1 VLPAL
6 PYNFINMPIYSSES
20 FDIVSRS
27 PEQTRRI
34 GMRLGSLLRPGDL
47 LALTGDLGAGK
58 TTFVQGI
65 AKGWGSTDTVSSP
78 TFVLVNIYTRPDGGR
93 IHHMDAYRI
102 QSALEAEDLD
112 LDEMLTSGVLIVEWA
127 ERIDSALP
135 AERLSIQLSW
145 VADEQR
151 GMAFIPN
158 GKRYEELARLL
169 KSQLFGG

>member
-1 VLPAL
+1 MPPAL

-20 FDIVSRS
+20 FDIISRS

-65 AKGWGSTDTVSSP
+65 AQGWGSTDTVSSP
-78 TFVLVNIYTRPDGGR
+78 TFVLVNIYSRPDGAR

-112 LDEMLTSGVLIVEWA
+112 LDEMLSNGVLIVEWA
-127 ERIDSALP
+127 ERIDAALP
-135 AERLSIQLSW
+135 AERLSVQLAW

-151 GMAFIPN
+151 SMAFIPN
-158 GKRYEELARLL
+158 GKRFEELAGSV
-169 KSQLFGG
+169 KNQLFGG